1 MPSSVPGTEVGLLK
15 GWLHLC
21 AASRSRLQG
30 PRPLGSPSHSP
41 HLSYLLSE
49 ASYRPRAAGGGGE
62 FRALRATAPE
72 LAMGGPPA
80 VDARAGTR
88 PADSGLRR
96 GRSKATYEPPTGGML
111 GLRRPLRSSQG
122 LGRGSKSS
130 SLGTG
135 FPAEPQG
142 C

>member
-62 FRALRATAPE
+62 FRATQSNRPGTAYGRAPC
-72 LAMGGPPA
+72 
-80 VDARAGTR
+80 
-88 PADSGLRR
+88 S
-96 GRSKATYEPPTGGML
+96 
-111 GLRRPLRSSQG
+111 
-122 LGRGSKSS
+122 
-130 SLGTG
+130 
-135 FPAEPQG
+135 
-142 C
+142 

>member
-1 MPSSVPGTEVGLLK
+1 MPSSVPGTEVGLLN

-21 AASRSRLQG
+21 AAPRSRLQG

-62 FRALRATAPE
+62 FRAIRATAPE

-88 PADSGLRR
+88 PADCGLE
-96 GRSKATYEPPTGGML
+96 GRCKATYEPPTGGML
-111 GLRRPLRSSQG
+111 GLRCPLGSSQG
-122 LGRGSKSS
+122 LGRGSESS

-135 FPAEPQG
+135 FRAEPQG